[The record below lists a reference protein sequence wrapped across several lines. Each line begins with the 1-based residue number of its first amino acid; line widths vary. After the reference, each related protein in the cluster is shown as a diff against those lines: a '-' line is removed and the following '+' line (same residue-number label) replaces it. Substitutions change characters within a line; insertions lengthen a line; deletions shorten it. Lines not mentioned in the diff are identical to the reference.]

1 MDNTENIMIQ
11 SLQVLADKTDAL
23 IQSQLQKASYDK
35 TYNGIITAVKFD
47 SNTKPTDGN
56 YNKYTVKFNLI
67 ERDFI
72 INDGQ
77 FHSVGERVKVHIPNN
92 NTINKYVETNVDGSR
107 ALPVTIVYD
116 NENDTITE
124 VYNGDL
130 QRKFA
135 LTIENKGTE
144 NEEVTQMIFPNGSVI
159 ELKGF

>member
-144 NEEVTQMIFPNGSVI
+144 DESTKQMTFPDGSVVSFV
-159 ELKGF
+159 GF